1 MAAGG
6 TDGSLKFDTKI
17 NTDGFEEGTG
27 SLLKAAEKL
36 TAAIDNLSTKMD
48 KAFSSSG
55 SAAAATAR
63 QVDEVAESARK
74 AREEMERLQ
83 KEKAATFTGTITNNN
98 APASTIPDDGKR
110 YNIYGQDVDAMIAKN
125 RELEESA
132 RQASATVTAE
142 TQNEENSVVGL
153 KDSLLIAVE
162 SFKHFPDNIV
172 AIFQRAGASMDSA
185 RTKARTLQDEVDR
198 YQDALYY
205 AEQKGLGLG
214 DPEYDK
220 AYKGLTLAKKAAE
233 AYKKS
238 LIGVDNTQKKAS
250 KSANKMGGS
259 MKRVRKEAIPLTKSV
274 LKLSNMF
281 KLMLIRMS
289 LRAAIKSAQ
298 EGFQNLARYSD
309 ETNKSIS
316 LLMSANTRLNNSF
329 STAFAPLL
337 QVAAPALKQMI
348 DLLSTGATYAGQFIA
363 ALTGKSTFVKAVD
376 VEEDYAGSLKETND
390 ELKEKEKA
398 TKKLAFAFDDL
409 IQAQGGKVD
418 TDAYKPPTPDQMFET
433 VEVEADIK
441 DFAETVKGVL
451 SGLFDPMRQSW
462 DENGST
468 VIASAKFALNQL
480 KNLGG
485 DVGKTFITVWDKEG
499 YGKAVTDD
507 LLISVSNLLFTVGNL
522 ADGLDQAWKSGDTG
536 LLIMRHLGDLL
547 LEVTGFFRDATG
559 EIKIWSATLD
569 FSPLLKSFDGI
580 LVSSRPIVSKIGD
593 ILLWLLKDILLP
605 LAKWGLENGL
615 PAAFDLIAAA
625 LDAFDAVLEALKP
638 LAMWLWEEFLQPF
651 GKWTGEVFIKAIEKI
666 VEWLK
671 KFSGWARD
679 NKEILEAIAI
689 VVISFFA
696 AWKFTTF
703 ISGIITMM
711 AKIQVLSQILG
722 ILGIDLMSIVTKLVT
737 TGLKFGALTLAIT
750 GIISVIAILAKNWS
764 NMSPSEKVV
773 SGILAAASAVAV
785 LAVALGAVK
794 GAAGAALVAGALAA
808 GIAAAT
814 IAVNAGK
821 RASSGRSSG
830 AYGAYGAYSAYGTGA
845 VSNYKMPRLATG
857 TVVPPRAGEFAAILG
872 DNNCETEVVSPLSTI
887 EQALDNVMA
896 KYMGGD
902 GGNRQIEVNMYLDR
916 QRLGRAVYKLNNEQK
931 QRVGVRLVTEG

>member
-142 TQNEENSVVGL
+142 TQKEENSVVGL

-205 AEQKGLGLG
+205 AGQKGLGLG

-220 AYKGLTLAKKAAE
+220 AYKGLALAKKAAE

-238 LIGVDNTQKKAS
+238 LMGVDNTQKKAS

-433 VEVEADIK
+433 VEIEADIK

-485 DVGKTFITVWDKEG
+485 DVGKTFIAVWDKEG

-580 LVSSRPIVSKIGD
+580 LVSSRPIVRKIGD
-593 ILLWLLKDILLP
+593 ILLWLLKDVLLP

-671 KFSGWARD
+671 KFSGWISE
-679 NKEILEAIAI
+679 NQELVEIMAT
-689 VVISFFA
+689 VILGFFA
-696 AWKFTTF
+696 AFKFVEFVTGVKNMLTVLPNL
-703 ISGIITMM
+703 IGVLGGLIGNLNPLTLLLGLIIT
-711 AKIQVLSQILG
+711 S
-722 ILGIDLMSIVTKLVT
+722 
-737 TGLKFGALTLAIT
+737 
-750 GIISVIAILAKNWS
+750 
-764 NMSPSEKVV
+764 
-773 SGILAAASAVAV
+773 
-785 LAVALGAVK
+785 
-794 GAAGAALVAGALAA
+794 AALVAQAWDKMIPQEKLATKIIAVAGAIGLLAMALGTIMHNPMMVSMGGIVAAAA
-808 GIAAAT
+808 GITAIGIAISALTRGSNASTYSSRAGNYMGQGYNLAT
-814 IAVNAGK
+814 QAI
-821 RASSGRSSG
+821 
-830 AYGAYGAYSAYGTGA
+830 
-845 VSNYKMPRLATG
+845 PRLATG

-872 DNNCETEVVSPLSTI
+872 DNNRETEVVSPLSTI

-896 KYMGGD
+896 KYMGGN

-916 QRLGRAVYKLNNEQK
+916 QRLGRVVYKLNNEQK

>member
-142 TQNEENSVVGL
+142 TQKEENSVVGL

-172 AIFQRAGASMDSA
+172 EIFQRAGASMDSA

-441 DFAETVKGVL
+441 NFADTVKGIL
-451 SGLFDPMRQSW
+451 SGLFDPMRKSW
-462 DENGST
+462 EENGST
-468 VIASAKFALNQL
+468 VIASAEFALSRL

-485 DVGKTFITVWDKEG
+485 DVGKTFMTVWDKEG

-522 ADGLDQAWKSGDTG
+522 ADGLDQAWTSGDTG

-593 ILLWLLKDILLP
+593 ILLWLLKDVLLP

-666 VEWLK
+666 IEWLK
-671 KFSGWARD
+671 KFSGWISE
-679 NKEILEAIAI
+679 NQELVEIMAT
-689 VVISFFA
+689 VILGFFA
-696 AWKFTTF
+696 AFKFVEFVTGVKNMLTVLPNL
-703 ISGIITMM
+703 IGVLGGLIGNLNPLTLLLGLIIT
-711 AKIQVLSQILG
+711 S
-722 ILGIDLMSIVTKLVT
+722 
-737 TGLKFGALTLAIT
+737 
-750 GIISVIAILAKNWS
+750 
-764 NMSPSEKVV
+764 
-773 SGILAAASAVAV
+773 
-785 LAVALGAVK
+785 
-794 GAAGAALVAGALAA
+794 AALVAQAWDKMTPQEKLATKIIAVAGAIGLLAMALGTIMHNPMMVSMGGIVAAAA
-808 GIAAAT
+808 GITAIGIAISALTRGSNASTYSSRAGNYMGQGYNLAT
-814 IAVNAGK
+814 QAI
-821 RASSGRSSG
+821 
-830 AYGAYGAYSAYGTGA
+830 
-845 VSNYKMPRLATG
+845 PRLATG

-872 DNNCETEVVSPLSTI
+872 DNNRETEVVSPLSTI

-896 KYMGGD
+896 KYMGGN

>member
-17 NTDGFEEGTG
+17 NTDGFEEGAG

-55 SAAAATAR
+55 STAAAMAR

-132 RQASATVTAE
+132 RQASATITAE
-142 TQNEENSVVGL
+142 TQKEENSVVGL

-238 LIGVDNTQKKAS
+238 LIGVDNTQKKAG
-250 KSANKMGGS
+250 KSANKMSGS

-348 DLLSTGATYAGQFIA
+348 DLLSTGTTYAGQFIA

-569 FSPLLKSFDGI
+569 FSPLLKSFDRI

-666 VEWLK
+666 IEWLK
-671 KFSGWARD
+671 KFSGWISE
-679 NKEILEAIAI
+679 NQELVEIMAT
-689 VVISFFA
+689 VILGFFA
-696 AWKFTTF
+696 AFKFVEFVTGVKNMLTVLPNL
-703 ISGIITMM
+703 IGVLGGLIGNLNPLTLLLGLIIT
-711 AKIQVLSQILG
+711 S
-722 ILGIDLMSIVTKLVT
+722 
-737 TGLKFGALTLAIT
+737 
-750 GIISVIAILAKNWS
+750 
-764 NMSPSEKVV
+764 
-773 SGILAAASAVAV
+773 
-785 LAVALGAVK
+785 
-794 GAAGAALVAGALAA
+794 AALVAQAWDKMTPQEKLATKIIAVAGAIGLLAMALGTIMHNPMMVSMGGIVAAAA
-808 GIAAAT
+808 GITAIGIAISALTRGSNASTYSSRAGNYMSQGYNLAT
-814 IAVNAGK
+814 QAI
-821 RASSGRSSG
+821 
-830 AYGAYGAYSAYGTGA
+830 
-845 VSNYKMPRLATG
+845 PRLATG

-872 DNNCETEVVSPLSTI
+872 DNNRETEVVSPLSTI

-916 QRLGRAVYKLNNEQK
+916 QRLGRVVYKLNNEQK

>member
-142 TQNEENSVVGL
+142 TQKEENSVVGL

-238 LIGVDNTQKKAS
+238 LIGVDNTQKKAG
-250 KSANKMGGS
+250 KSANKMSGS

-433 VEVEADIK
+433 VEIEADIK

-485 DVGKTFITVWDKEG
+485 DVGKTFIAVWDKEG

-580 LVSSRPIVSKIGD
+580 LVSSRPIVRKIGD
-593 ILLWLLKDILLP
+593 ILLWLLKDVLLP

-666 VEWLK
+666 IEWLK
-671 KFSGWARD
+671 KFSGWISE
-679 NKEILEAIAI
+679 NQELVEIMAT
-689 VVISFFA
+689 VILGFFA
-696 AWKFTTF
+696 AFKFVEFVTGVKNMLTVLPNL
-703 ISGIITMM
+703 IGVLGGLIGNLNPLTLLLGLIIT
-711 AKIQVLSQILG
+711 S
-722 ILGIDLMSIVTKLVT
+722 
-737 TGLKFGALTLAIT
+737 
-750 GIISVIAILAKNWS
+750 
-764 NMSPSEKVV
+764 
-773 SGILAAASAVAV
+773 
-785 LAVALGAVK
+785 
-794 GAAGAALVAGALAA
+794 AALVAQAWDKMTPQEKLATKIIAVAGAIGLLAMALGTIMHNPMMVSMGGIVAAAA
-808 GIAAAT
+808 GITAIGIAISALTRGSNASTYSSRAGNYMGQGYNLAT
-814 IAVNAGK
+814 QAI
-821 RASSGRSSG
+821 
-830 AYGAYGAYSAYGTGA
+830 
-845 VSNYKMPRLATG
+845 PRLATG

-872 DNNCETEVVSPLSTI
+872 DNNRETEVVSPLSTI

-916 QRLGRAVYKLNNEQK
+916 QRLGRVVYKLNNEQK

>member
-6 TDGSLKFDTKI
+6 TDGSLRFDTKI
-17 NTDGFEEGTG
+17 NTDGFEKGTD

-36 TAAIDNLSTKMD
+36 TTAIDKLSDKMD
-48 KAFSSSG
+48 RAFSSSG
-55 SAAAATAR
+55 TAAAMTAR

-83 KEKAATFTGTITNNN
+83 KEKAATFTGTIENNTG
-98 APASTIPDDGKR
+98 AGWESKLPDDGKR
-110 YNIYGQDVDAMIAKN
+110 YNIYGQDVDEIIAKN

-132 RQASATVTAE
+132 RQASATVMAE
-142 TQNEENSVVGL
+142 TQKEENSVVGL
-153 KDSLLIAVE
+153 KDSLLLAVE
-162 SFKHFPDNIV
+162 SFKHFPENIV
-172 AIFQRAGASMDSA
+172 ALFQRAGVSMDGA
-185 RTKARTLQDEVDR
+185 RAQARTLQDEIDR

-238 LIGVDNTQKKAS
+238 LIGVDNTQKKAG
-250 KSANKMGGS
+250 KSASKMSGS
-259 MKRVRKEAIPLTKSV
+259 MKRMRKEAIPLTKSV

-298 EGFQNLARYSD
+298 EGFQNLARYSN

-329 STAFAPLL
+329 ATAFSPLL
-337 QVAAPALKQMI
+337 QTAAPALKQMI

-376 VEEDYAGSLKETND
+376 VEEDYAASLKETND

-593 ILLWLLKDILLP
+593 ILLWLLKDVFLP

-671 KFSGWARD
+671 KFSGWISENRELV
-679 NKEILEAIAI
+679 EIMAT
-689 VVISFFA
+689 VILGFFA
-696 AWKFTTF
+696 AFKFVEFVTGVKNMLTVLPNL
-703 ISGIITMM
+703 IGVLGGLIGNLNPLTLLLGLIIT
-711 AKIQVLSQILG
+711 S
-722 ILGIDLMSIVTKLVT
+722 
-737 TGLKFGALTLAIT
+737 
-750 GIISVIAILAKNWS
+750 
-764 NMSPSEKVV
+764 
-773 SGILAAASAVAV
+773 
-785 LAVALGAVK
+785 
-794 GAAGAALVAGALAA
+794 AALVAQAWDKMTPQEKLATKIIAVAGAIGLLAIALGSIMMNPIMKAMGFIVAAAA
-808 GIAAAT
+808 GIT
-814 IAVNAGK
+814 LAGISISALTRDSSASTYSS
-821 RASSGRSSG
+821 RASSYAGQG
-830 AYGAYGAYSAYGTGA
+830 YSLATQA
-845 VSNYKMPRLATG
+845 IPRLATG

-872 DNNCETEVVSPLSTI
+872 DNNRETEVVSPLSTI

>member
-142 TQNEENSVVGL
+142 TQKEENSVVGL

-205 AEQKGLGLG
+205 AGQKGLGLG

-220 AYKGLTLAKKAAE
+220 AYKGLALAKKAAE

-238 LIGVDNTQKKAS
+238 LMGVDNTQKKAS

-433 VEVEADIK
+433 VEIEADIK

-485 DVGKTFITVWDKEG
+485 DVGKTFIAVWDKEG

-580 LVSSRPIVSKIGD
+580 LVSSRPIVRKIGD
-593 ILLWLLKDILLP
+593 ILLWLLKDVLLP

-671 KFSGWARD
+671 KFSGWISE
-679 NKEILEAIAI
+679 NQELVEIMAT
-689 VVISFFA
+689 VILGFFA
-696 AWKFTTF
+696 AFKFVEFVTGVKNMLTVLPNL
-703 ISGIITMM
+703 IGVLGGLIGNLNPLTLLLGLIIT
-711 AKIQVLSQILG
+711 S
-722 ILGIDLMSIVTKLVT
+722 
-737 TGLKFGALTLAIT
+737 
-750 GIISVIAILAKNWS
+750 
-764 NMSPSEKVV
+764 
-773 SGILAAASAVAV
+773 
-785 LAVALGAVK
+785 
-794 GAAGAALVAGALAA
+794 AALVAQAWDKMTPQEKLATKIIAVAGAIGLLAMALGTIMHNPMMVSMGGIVAAAA
-808 GIAAAT
+808 GITAIGIAISALTRGSNASTYSSRAGNYMGQGYNLAT
-814 IAVNAGK
+814 QAI
-821 RASSGRSSG
+821 
-830 AYGAYGAYSAYGTGA
+830 
-845 VSNYKMPRLATG
+845 PRLATG

-872 DNNCETEVVSPLSTI
+872 DNNRETEVVSPLSTI

>member
-36 TAAIDNLSTKMD
+36 TTAIENLSAKMD

-55 SAAAATAR
+55 SAAATTAR

-83 KEKAATFTGTITNNN
+83 REKAATFTGTIENNTG
-98 APASTIPDDGKR
+98 AGWESKLPDDGKR
-110 YNIYGQDVDAMIAKN
+110 YNIYGQDVDEIIAKN

-132 RQASATVTAE
+132 RQASATVMAE
-142 TQNEENSVVGL
+142 TQKEENSVVGL
-153 KDSLLIAVE
+153 KDSLLLAVE
-162 SFKHFPDNIV
+162 SFKHFPENIV
-172 AIFQRAGASMDSA
+172 ALFQRAGVSMDGA
-185 RTKARTLQDEVDR
+185 RAQARTLQDEIDR

-238 LIGVDNTQKKAS
+238 LIGVDNTQKKAG
-250 KSANKMGGS
+250 KSASKMSGS
-259 MKRVRKEAIPLTKSV
+259 MKRMRKEAIPLTKSV

-298 EGFQNLARYSD
+298 EGFQNLARYSN

-329 STAFAPLL
+329 ATAFSPLL
-337 QVAAPALKQMI
+337 QTAAPALKQMI

-376 VEEDYAGSLKETND
+376 VEEDYAASLKETND

-441 DFAETVKGVL
+441 NFADTVKGIL
-451 SGLFDPMRQSW
+451 SGLFDPMRKSW
-462 DENGST
+462 EENGST
-468 VIASAKFALNQL
+468 VIASAEFALSRL

-485 DVGKTFITVWDKEG
+485 DVGKTFMTVWDKEG

-522 ADGLDQAWKSGDTG
+522 ADGLDQAWTSGDTG

-580 LVSSRPIVSKIGD
+580 LVSSRPIISKIGD
-593 ILLWLLKDILLP
+593 ILLWLLKDVLLP

-638 LAMWLWEEFLQPF
+638 LAIWLWEEFLQPF

-671 KFSGWARD
+671 KFSGWISE
-679 NKEILEAIAI
+679 NQELVEIMAT
-689 VVISFFA
+689 VILGFFA
-696 AWKFTTF
+696 AFKFVEFVTGVKNMLTVLPNL
-703 ISGIITMM
+703 IGTLGGLIGKLDPLTLLLGLIIT
-711 AKIQVLSQILG
+711 S
-722 ILGIDLMSIVTKLVT
+722 
-737 TGLKFGALTLAIT
+737 
-750 GIISVIAILAKNWS
+750 
-764 NMSPSEKVV
+764 
-773 SGILAAASAVAV
+773 
-785 LAVALGAVK
+785 
-794 GAAGAALVAGALAA
+794 AALVAQAWDKMTPEEKLATKIIAVAGAVGLLAIALGSIMMNPTMKAMGFIVAAAA
-808 GIAAAT
+808 GIT
-814 IAVNAGK
+814 LGGIAISALTRGSSASEYSS
-821 RASSGRSSG
+821 RASSYIGQG
-830 AYGAYGAYSAYGTGA
+830 YNLATQAI
-845 VSNYKMPRLATG
+845 PRLATG

-872 DNNCETEVVSPLSTI
+872 DNNRETEVVSPLSTI

-916 QRLGRAVYKLNNEQK
+916 QRLGRVVYKLNNEQK

>member
-132 RQASATVTAE
+132 MQASSTVTAE
-142 TQNEENSVVGL
+142 TQKEENAVVGL

-162 SFKHFPDNIV
+162 SFRHFPDSIV
-172 AIFQRAGASMDSA
+172 EIFQRAGVSMDSA

-198 YQDALYY
+198 YQDALHY

-593 ILLWLLKDILLP
+593 ILLWLLKDVLLP

-625 LDAFDAVLEALKP
+625 LDVFDAVLEALKP

-666 VEWLK
+666 IEWLK
-671 KFSGWARD
+671 KFSGWISE
-679 NKEILEAIAI
+679 NQELVEIMAT
-689 VVISFFA
+689 VILGFFA
-696 AWKFTTF
+696 AFKFVEFLTGVKNMLTVLPNL
-703 ISGIITMM
+703 IGVLGGLIGNLNPLTLLLGLIIT
-711 AKIQVLSQILG
+711 S
-722 ILGIDLMSIVTKLVT
+722 
-737 TGLKFGALTLAIT
+737 
-750 GIISVIAILAKNWS
+750 
-764 NMSPSEKVV
+764 
-773 SGILAAASAVAV
+773 
-785 LAVALGAVK
+785 
-794 GAAGAALVAGALAA
+794 AALVAQAWDKMTPQEKLATKIIAVAGAIGLLAMALGTIMHNPMMVSMGGIVAAAA
-808 GIAAAT
+808 GITAIGIAISALTRGSNASTYSSRAGNYMGQGYNLAT
-814 IAVNAGK
+814 QAI
-821 RASSGRSSG
+821 
-830 AYGAYGAYSAYGTGA
+830 
-845 VSNYKMPRLATG
+845 PRLATG

-872 DNNCETEVVSPLSTI
+872 DNNRETEVVSPLSTI

-896 KYMGGD
+896 KYMGGN

-916 QRLGRAVYKLNNEQK
+916 QRLGRVVYKLNNEQK

>member
-142 TQNEENSVVGL
+142 TQKEENAVVGL

-162 SFKHFPDNIV
+162 SFKHFPESIV

-238 LIGVDNTQKKAS
+238 LIGVDNTQKKTS
-250 KSANKMGGS
+250 KSANKMSGS

-593 ILLWLLKDILLP
+593 ILLWLLKDVFLP

-671 KFSGWARD
+671 KFSGWISENRELV
-679 NKEILEAIAI
+679 EIMAT
-689 VVISFFA
+689 VILGFFA
-696 AWKFTTF
+696 AFKFVEFVTGVKNMLTVLPNL
-703 ISGIITMM
+703 IGVLGGLIGNLNPLTLLLGLIIT
-711 AKIQVLSQILG
+711 S
-722 ILGIDLMSIVTKLVT
+722 
-737 TGLKFGALTLAIT
+737 
-750 GIISVIAILAKNWS
+750 
-764 NMSPSEKVV
+764 
-773 SGILAAASAVAV
+773 
-785 LAVALGAVK
+785 
-794 GAAGAALVAGALAA
+794 AALVAQAWDEMTPQEKLATKIIAVAGAIGLLAIALGSIMMNPIMKAMGFIVAAAA
-808 GIAAAT
+808 GIT
-814 IAVNAGK
+814 LAGISISALTRDSSASTYSS
-821 RASSGRSSG
+821 RASSYAGQG
-830 AYGAYGAYSAYGTGA
+830 YSLATHA
-845 VSNYKMPRLATG
+845 IPRLATG

-872 DNNCETEVVSPLSTI
+872 DNNRETEVVSPLSTI

>member
-55 SAAAATAR
+55 STAAAMAR

-83 KEKAATFTGTITNNN
+83 KEKAATFTGTITNKN

-142 TQNEENSVVGL
+142 TQKEENSVVGL

-238 LIGVDNTQKKAS
+238 LIGVDNTQKKTS
-250 KSANKMGGS
+250 KSSNKMSGS

-433 VEVEADIK
+433 VEIEADIK

-485 DVGKTFITVWDKEG
+485 DVGKTFIAVWDKEG

-580 LVSSRPIVSKIGD
+580 LVSSRPIVRKIGD
-593 ILLWLLKDILLP
+593 ILLWLLKDVLLP

-666 VEWLK
+666 IEWLK
-671 KFSGWARD
+671 KFSGWISE
-679 NKEILEAIAI
+679 NQELVEIMAT
-689 VVISFFA
+689 VILGFFA
-696 AWKFTTF
+696 AFKFVEFVTGVKNMLTVLPNL
-703 ISGIITMM
+703 IGVLGGLIGNLNPLTLLLGLIIT
-711 AKIQVLSQILG
+711 S
-722 ILGIDLMSIVTKLVT
+722 
-737 TGLKFGALTLAIT
+737 
-750 GIISVIAILAKNWS
+750 
-764 NMSPSEKVV
+764 
-773 SGILAAASAVAV
+773 
-785 LAVALGAVK
+785 
-794 GAAGAALVAGALAA
+794 AALVAQAWDKMTPQEKLATKIIAVAGAIGLLAMALGTIMHNPMMVSMGGIVAAAA
-808 GIAAAT
+808 GITAIGIAISALTRGSNASTYSSRAGNYMGQGYNLAT
-814 IAVNAGK
+814 QAI
-821 RASSGRSSG
+821 
-830 AYGAYGAYSAYGTGA
+830 
-845 VSNYKMPRLATG
+845 PRLATG

-872 DNNCETEVVSPLSTI
+872 DNNRETEVVSPLSTI

-916 QRLGRAVYKLNNEQK
+916 QRLGRVVYKLNNEQK

>member
-55 SAAAATAR
+55 SAAAETAR

-142 TQNEENSVVGL
+142 TQKEENSVVGL

-162 SFKHFPDNIV
+162 SFKHFPESIV
-172 AIFQRAGASMDSA
+172 EIFQRVGVSMDSA

-198 YQDALYY
+198 YQDALHY

-522 ADGLDQAWKSGDTG
+522 ADRLDQAWKSGDTG

-625 LDAFDAVLEALKP
+625 LDVFDAVLEALKP

-666 VEWLK
+666 IEWLK
-671 KFSGWARD
+671 KFSGWISE
-679 NKEILEAIAI
+679 NQELVEIMAT
-689 VVISFFA
+689 VILGFFA
-696 AWKFTTF
+696 AFKFVEFVTGVKNMLTVLPNL
-703 ISGIITMM
+703 IGVLGGLIGNLNPLTLLLGLIIT
-711 AKIQVLSQILG
+711 S
-722 ILGIDLMSIVTKLVT
+722 
-737 TGLKFGALTLAIT
+737 
-750 GIISVIAILAKNWS
+750 
-764 NMSPSEKVV
+764 
-773 SGILAAASAVAV
+773 
-785 LAVALGAVK
+785 
-794 GAAGAALVAGALAA
+794 AALVAQAWDKMTPQEKLATKIIAVAGAIGLLAMALGTIMHNPMMVSMGGIVAAAA
-808 GIAAAT
+808 GITAIGIAISALTRGSNASTYSSRAGNYMGQGYNLAT
-814 IAVNAGK
+814 QAI
-821 RASSGRSSG
+821 
-830 AYGAYGAYSAYGTGA
+830 
-845 VSNYKMPRLATG
+845 PRLATG

-872 DNNCETEVVSPLSTI
+872 DNNRETEVVSPLSTI

-896 KYMGGD
+896 KYMGGN

-916 QRLGRAVYKLNNEQK
+916 QRLGRVVYKLNNEQK

>member
-142 TQNEENSVVGL
+142 TQKEENSVVGL

-205 AEQKGLGLG
+205 AGQKGLGLG

-220 AYKGLTLAKKAAE
+220 AYKGLALAKKAAE

-238 LIGVDNTQKKAS
+238 LMGVDNTQKKAS

-433 VEVEADIK
+433 VEIEADIK

-485 DVGKTFITVWDKEG
+485 DVGKTFIAVWDKEG

-580 LVSSRPIVSKIGD
+580 LVSSRPIVRKIGD
-593 ILLWLLKDILLP
+593 ILLWLLKDVLLP

-671 KFSGWARD
+671 KFSGWISE
-679 NKEILEAIAI
+679 NQELVEIMAT
-689 VVISFFA
+689 VILGFFA
-696 AWKFTTF
+696 AFKFVEFVTGVKNMLTVLPNL
-703 ISGIITMM
+703 IGVLGGLIGNLNPLTLLLGLIIT
-711 AKIQVLSQILG
+711 S
-722 ILGIDLMSIVTKLVT
+722 
-737 TGLKFGALTLAIT
+737 
-750 GIISVIAILAKNWS
+750 
-764 NMSPSEKVV
+764 
-773 SGILAAASAVAV
+773 
-785 LAVALGAVK
+785 
-794 GAAGAALVAGALAA
+794 AALVAQAWGKMTPQEKLATKIIAVAGAIGLLAMALGTIMHNPMMVSMGGIVAAAA
-808 GIAAAT
+808 GITAIGIAISALTRGSNASTYSSRAGNYMGQGYNLAT
-814 IAVNAGK
+814 QAI
-821 RASSGRSSG
+821 
-830 AYGAYGAYSAYGTGA
+830 
-845 VSNYKMPRLATG
+845 PRLATG

-872 DNNCETEVVSPLSTI
+872 DNNRETEVVSPLSTI

-896 KYMGGD
+896 KYMGGN

-916 QRLGRAVYKLNNEQK
+916 QRLGRVVYKLNNEQK

>member
-142 TQNEENSVVGL
+142 TQKEENSVVGL

-205 AEQKGLGLG
+205 AGQKGLGLG

-220 AYKGLTLAKKAAE
+220 AYKGLALAKKAAE

-238 LIGVDNTQKKAS
+238 LMGVDNTQKKAS

-433 VEVEADIK
+433 VEIEADIK

-485 DVGKTFITVWDKEG
+485 DVGKTFIAVWDKEG

-580 LVSSRPIVSKIGD
+580 LVSSRPIVRKIGD
-593 ILLWLLKDILLP
+593 ILLWLLKDVLLP

-671 KFSGWARD
+671 KFSGWISE
-679 NKEILEAIAI
+679 NQELVEIMAT
-689 VVISFFA
+689 VILGFFA
-696 AWKFTTF
+696 AFKFVEFVTGVKNMLTVLPNL
-703 ISGIITMM
+703 IGVLGGLIGNLNPLTLLLGLIIT
-711 AKIQVLSQILG
+711 S
-722 ILGIDLMSIVTKLVT
+722 
-737 TGLKFGALTLAIT
+737 
-750 GIISVIAILAKNWS
+750 
-764 NMSPSEKVV
+764 
-773 SGILAAASAVAV
+773 
-785 LAVALGAVK
+785 
-794 GAAGAALVAGALAA
+794 AALVAQAWDKMTPQEKLATKIIAVAGAIGLLAMALGTIMHNPMMVSMGGIVAAAA
-808 GIAAAT
+808 GITAIGIAISALTRGSNASTYSSRAGNYMGQGYNLAT
-814 IAVNAGK
+814 QAI
-821 RASSGRSSG
+821 
-830 AYGAYGAYSAYGTGA
+830 
-845 VSNYKMPRLATG
+845 PRLATG

-872 DNNCETEVVSPLSTI
+872 DNNRETEVVSPLSTI

-896 KYMGGD
+896 KYMGGN

-916 QRLGRAVYKLNNEQK
+916 QRLGRVVYKLNNEQK

>member
-83 KEKAATFTGTITNNN
+83 KEKAATFTGTIENNTG
-98 APASTIPDDGKR
+98 AGWESKLPDDGKR
-110 YNIYGQDVDAMIAKN
+110 YNIYGQDVDEIIAKN

-132 RQASATVTAE
+132 RQASAPVTAE
-142 TQNEENSVVGL
+142 TQKEENSVVGL

-220 AYKGLTLAKKAAE
+220 AYKGLALAKKAAE

-238 LIGVDNTQKKAS
+238 LMGVDNTQKKAS

-418 TDAYKPPTPDQMFET
+418 TDAYKPPTPDQMFQT
-433 VEVEADIK
+433 VEIEADIK

-485 DVGKTFITVWDKEG
+485 DVGKTFIAVWDKEG

-522 ADGLDQAWKSGDTG
+522 ADRLDQAWKSGDTG

-559 EIKIWSATLD
+559 EIKIWSATLE

-666 VEWLK
+666 IEWLK
-671 KFSGWARD
+671 KFSGWISE
-679 NKEILEAIAI
+679 NQELVEIMAT
-689 VVISFFA
+689 VILGFFA
-696 AWKFTTF
+696 AFKFVEFVTGVKNMLTVLPNL
-703 ISGIITMM
+703 IGVLGGLIGNLNPLTLLLGLIIT
-711 AKIQVLSQILG
+711 S
-722 ILGIDLMSIVTKLVT
+722 
-737 TGLKFGALTLAIT
+737 
-750 GIISVIAILAKNWS
+750 
-764 NMSPSEKVV
+764 
-773 SGILAAASAVAV
+773 
-785 LAVALGAVK
+785 
-794 GAAGAALVAGALAA
+794 AALVAQAWDKMTPQEKLATKIIAVAGAIGLLAMALGTIMHNPMMVSMGGIVAAAA
-808 GIAAAT
+808 GITAIGIAISALTRGSNASTYSSRAGNYMGQGYNLAT
-814 IAVNAGK
+814 QAI
-821 RASSGRSSG
+821 
-830 AYGAYGAYSAYGTGA
+830 
-845 VSNYKMPRLATG
+845 PRLATG

-872 DNNCETEVVSPLSTI
+872 DNNRETEVVSPLSTI

-896 KYMGGD
+896 KYMGGN

>member
-17 NTDGFEEGTG
+17 NTDGFEEGAG

-55 SAAAATAR
+55 STAAAMAR

-142 TQNEENSVVGL
+142 TQKEENSVVGL

-238 LIGVDNTQKKAS
+238 LIGVDNTQKKAG
-250 KSANKMGGS
+250 KSANKMSGS

-348 DLLSTGATYAGQFIA
+348 DLLSTGTTYAGQFIA

-569 FSPLLKSFDGI
+569 FSPLLKSFDRI

-666 VEWLK
+666 IEWLK
-671 KFSGWARD
+671 KFSGWISE
-679 NKEILEAIAI
+679 NQELVEIMAT
-689 VVISFFA
+689 VILGFFA
-696 AWKFTTF
+696 AFKFVEFVTGVKNMLTVLPNL
-703 ISGIITMM
+703 IGVLGGLIGNLNPLTLLLGLIIT
-711 AKIQVLSQILG
+711 S
-722 ILGIDLMSIVTKLVT
+722 
-737 TGLKFGALTLAIT
+737 
-750 GIISVIAILAKNWS
+750 
-764 NMSPSEKVV
+764 
-773 SGILAAASAVAV
+773 
-785 LAVALGAVK
+785 
-794 GAAGAALVAGALAA
+794 AALVAQAWDKMTPQEKLATKIIAVAGAIGLLAMALGTIMHNPMMVSMGGIVAAAA
-808 GIAAAT
+808 GITAIGIAISALTRGSNASTYSSRAGNYMSQGYNLAT
-814 IAVNAGK
+814 QAI
-821 RASSGRSSG
+821 
-830 AYGAYGAYSAYGTGA
+830 
-845 VSNYKMPRLATG
+845 PRLATG

-872 DNNCETEVVSPLSTI
+872 DNNRETEVVSPLSTI

-916 QRLGRAVYKLNNEQK
+916 QRLGRVVYKLNNEQK

>member
-132 RQASATVTAE
+132 MQASSTVTAE
-142 TQNEENSVVGL
+142 TQKEENAVVGL

-162 SFKHFPDNIV
+162 SFRHFPDSIV
-172 AIFQRAGASMDSA
+172 EIFQRAGVSMDSA

-198 YQDALYY
+198 YQDALHY

-220 AYKGLTLAKKAAE
+220 AYKGLTLAKKVAE

-593 ILLWLLKDILLP
+593 ILLWLLKDVLLP

-625 LDAFDAVLEALKP
+625 LDVFDAVLEALKP

-666 VEWLK
+666 IEWLK
-671 KFSGWARD
+671 KFSGWISE
-679 NKEILEAIAI
+679 NQELVEIMAT
-689 VVISFFA
+689 VILGFFA
-696 AWKFTTF
+696 AFKFVEFVTGVKNMLTVLPNL
-703 ISGIITMM
+703 IGVLGGLIGNLNPLTLLLGLIIT
-711 AKIQVLSQILG
+711 S
-722 ILGIDLMSIVTKLVT
+722 
-737 TGLKFGALTLAIT
+737 
-750 GIISVIAILAKNWS
+750 
-764 NMSPSEKVV
+764 
-773 SGILAAASAVAV
+773 
-785 LAVALGAVK
+785 
-794 GAAGAALVAGALAA
+794 AALVAQAWDKMTPQEKLATKIIAVAGAIGLLAMALGTIMHNPMMVSMGGIVAAAA
-808 GIAAAT
+808 GITAIGIAISALTRGSNASTYSSRAGNYMGQGYNLAT
-814 IAVNAGK
+814 QAI
-821 RASSGRSSG
+821 
-830 AYGAYGAYSAYGTGA
+830 
-845 VSNYKMPRLATG
+845 PRLATG

-872 DNNCETEVVSPLSTI
+872 DNNRETEVVSPLSTI

-896 KYMGGD
+896 KYMGGN

-916 QRLGRAVYKLNNEQK
+916 QRLGRVVYKLNNEQK

>member
-142 TQNEENSVVGL
+142 TQKEENSVVGL

-220 AYKGLTLAKKAAE
+220 AYKGLALAKKAAE

-238 LIGVDNTQKKAS
+238 LMGVDNTQKKAS

-485 DVGKTFITVWDKEG
+485 DVGKTFIAVWDKEG

-522 ADGLDQAWKSGDTG
+522 ADRLDQAWKSGDTG

-666 VEWLK
+666 IEWLK
-671 KFSGWARD
+671 KFSGWISE
-679 NKEILEAIAI
+679 NQELVEIMAT
-689 VVISFFA
+689 VILGFFA
-696 AWKFTTF
+696 AFKFVEFVTGVKNMLTVLPNL
-703 ISGIITMM
+703 IGVLGGLIGNLNPLTLLLGLIIT
-711 AKIQVLSQILG
+711 S
-722 ILGIDLMSIVTKLVT
+722 
-737 TGLKFGALTLAIT
+737 
-750 GIISVIAILAKNWS
+750 
-764 NMSPSEKVV
+764 
-773 SGILAAASAVAV
+773 
-785 LAVALGAVK
+785 
-794 GAAGAALVAGALAA
+794 AALVAQAWDKMTPQEKLATKIIAVAGAIGLLAMALGTIMHNPMMVSMGGIVAAAA
-808 GIAAAT
+808 GITAIGIAISALTRGSNASTYSSRAGNYMGQGYNLAT
-814 IAVNAGK
+814 QAI
-821 RASSGRSSG
+821 
-830 AYGAYGAYSAYGTGA
+830 
-845 VSNYKMPRLATG
+845 PRLATG

-872 DNNCETEVVSPLSTI
+872 DNNRETEVVSPLSTI

>member
-125 RELEESA
+125 REMEESA

-142 TQNEENSVVGL
+142 TQKEENAVVGL

-162 SFKHFPDNIV
+162 SFKHFPENIV
-172 AIFQRAGASMDSA
+172 EIFQRAGVSMDSA
-185 RTKARTLQDEVDR
+185 RAKARTLQDEVDR

-250 KSANKMGGS
+250 KSANKMSGS

-398 TKKLAFAFDDL
+398 TKTLAFAFDDL

-593 ILLWLLKDILLP
+593 ILLWLLKDVLLP

-615 PAAFDLIAAA
+615 PAAFDLISAA
-625 LDAFDAVLEALKP
+625 LDALDSILEALKP
-638 LAMWLWEEFLQPF
+638 LAIWLWEEFLQPF

-671 KFSGWARD
+671 KFSGWISENRELV
-679 NKEILEAIAI
+679 EIMAT
-689 VVISFFA
+689 VILGFFA
-696 AWKFTTF
+696 AFKFVEFVTGVKNMLTVLPNL
-703 ISGIITMM
+703 IGVLGGLIGNLNPLTLLLGLIIT
-711 AKIQVLSQILG
+711 S
-722 ILGIDLMSIVTKLVT
+722 
-737 TGLKFGALTLAIT
+737 
-750 GIISVIAILAKNWS
+750 
-764 NMSPSEKVV
+764 
-773 SGILAAASAVAV
+773 
-785 LAVALGAVK
+785 
-794 GAAGAALVAGALAA
+794 AALVAQAWDKMTPQEKLATKIIAVAGAIGLLAIALGSIMMNPIMKAMGFIVAAAA
-808 GIAAAT
+808 GIT
-814 IAVNAGK
+814 LAGISISALTRDSSASTYSS
-821 RASSGRSSG
+821 RASSYAGQG
-830 AYGAYGAYSAYGTGA
+830 YSLATQA
-845 VSNYKMPRLATG
+845 IPRLATG

-872 DNNCETEVVSPLSTI
+872 DNNRETEVVSPLSTI

-896 KYMGGD
+896 KYMGGN

>member
-110 YNIYGQDVDAMIAKN
+110 YNIYGQDIDAMIAKN

-132 RQASATVTAE
+132 MQASSTVTAE
-142 TQNEENSVVGL
+142 TQKEENAVVGL

-162 SFKHFPDNIV
+162 SFRHFPDSIV
-172 AIFQRAGASMDSA
+172 EIFQRAGVSMDSA

-198 YQDALYY
+198 YQDALHY

-593 ILLWLLKDILLP
+593 ILLWLLKDVLLP

-625 LDAFDAVLEALKP
+625 LDVFDAVLEALKP

-666 VEWLK
+666 IEWLK
-671 KFSGWARD
+671 KFSGWISE
-679 NKEILEAIAI
+679 NQELVEIMAT
-689 VVISFFA
+689 VILGFFA
-696 AWKFTTF
+696 AFKFVEFVTGVKNMLTVLPNL
-703 ISGIITMM
+703 IGVLGGLIGNLNPLTLLLGLIIT
-711 AKIQVLSQILG
+711 S
-722 ILGIDLMSIVTKLVT
+722 
-737 TGLKFGALTLAIT
+737 
-750 GIISVIAILAKNWS
+750 
-764 NMSPSEKVV
+764 
-773 SGILAAASAVAV
+773 
-785 LAVALGAVK
+785 
-794 GAAGAALVAGALAA
+794 AALVAQAWDKMTPQEKLATKIIAVAGAIGLLAMALGTIMHNPMMVSMGGIVAAAA
-808 GIAAAT
+808 GITAIGIAISALTRGSNASTYSSRAGNYMGQGYNLAT
-814 IAVNAGK
+814 QAI
-821 RASSGRSSG
+821 
-830 AYGAYGAYSAYGTGA
+830 
-845 VSNYKMPRLATG
+845 PRLATG

-872 DNNCETEVVSPLSTI
+872 DNNRETEVVSPLSTI

-896 KYMGGD
+896 KYMGGN

-916 QRLGRAVYKLNNEQK
+916 QRLGRVVYKLNNEQK

>member
-132 RQASATVTAE
+132 MQASSTVTAE
-142 TQNEENSVVGL
+142 TQKEENAVVGL

-162 SFKHFPDNIV
+162 SFRHFPDSIV
-172 AIFQRAGASMDSA
+172 EIFQRAGVSMDSA

-198 YQDALYY
+198 YQDALHY

-593 ILLWLLKDILLP
+593 ILLWLLKDVLLP

-625 LDAFDAVLEALKP
+625 LDVFDAVLEALKP

-666 VEWLK
+666 IEWLK
-671 KFSGWARD
+671 KFSGWISE
-679 NKEILEAIAI
+679 NQELVEIMAT
-689 VVISFFA
+689 VILGFFA
-696 AWKFTTF
+696 AFKFVEFVTGVKNMLTVLPNL
-703 ISGIITMM
+703 IGVLGGLIGNLNPLTLLLGLIIT
-711 AKIQVLSQILG
+711 S
-722 ILGIDLMSIVTKLVT
+722 
-737 TGLKFGALTLAIT
+737 
-750 GIISVIAILAKNWS
+750 
-764 NMSPSEKVV
+764 
-773 SGILAAASAVAV
+773 
-785 LAVALGAVK
+785 
-794 GAAGAALVAGALAA
+794 AALVAQAWDKMTPQEKLATKIIAVAGAIGLLAMALGTIMHNPMMVSMGGIVAAAA
-808 GIAAAT
+808 GITAIGIAISALTRGSNASTYSSRAGNYMGQGYNLAT
-814 IAVNAGK
+814 QAI
-821 RASSGRSSG
+821 
-830 AYGAYGAYSAYGTGA
+830 
-845 VSNYKMPRLATG
+845 PRLATG

-872 DNNCETEVVSPLSTI
+872 DNNRETEVVSPLSTI

-896 KYMGGD
+896 KYMGGN

-916 QRLGRAVYKLNNEQK
+916 QRLGRVVYKLNNEQK

>member
-142 TQNEENSVVGL
+142 TQKEENAVVGL

-162 SFKHFPDNIV
+162 SFKHFPESIV

-238 LIGVDNTQKKAS
+238 LIGVDNTQKKTS
-250 KSANKMGGS
+250 KSANKMSGS

-593 ILLWLLKDILLP
+593 ILLWLLKDVLLP

-625 LDAFDAVLEALKP
+625 LDVFDAVLEALKP

-666 VEWLK
+666 IEWLK
-671 KFSGWARD
+671 KFSGWISE
-679 NKEILEAIAI
+679 NQELVEIMAT
-689 VVISFFA
+689 VILGFFA
-696 AWKFTTF
+696 AFKFVEFVTGVKNMLTVLPNL
-703 ISGIITMM
+703 IGVLGGLIGNLNPLTLLLGLIIT
-711 AKIQVLSQILG
+711 S
-722 ILGIDLMSIVTKLVT
+722 
-737 TGLKFGALTLAIT
+737 
-750 GIISVIAILAKNWS
+750 
-764 NMSPSEKVV
+764 
-773 SGILAAASAVAV
+773 
-785 LAVALGAVK
+785 
-794 GAAGAALVAGALAA
+794 AALVAQAWDKMTPQEKLATKIIAVAGAIGLLAMALGTIMHNPMMVSMGGIVAAAA
-808 GIAAAT
+808 GITAIGIAISALTRGSNASTYSSRAGNYMGQGYNLAT
-814 IAVNAGK
+814 QAI
-821 RASSGRSSG
+821 
-830 AYGAYGAYSAYGTGA
+830 
-845 VSNYKMPRLATG
+845 PRLATG

-872 DNNCETEVVSPLSTI
+872 DNNRETEVVSPLSTI

-896 KYMGGD
+896 KYMGGN

-916 QRLGRAVYKLNNEQK
+916 QRLGRVVYKLNNEQK

>member
-1 MAAGG
+1 MAAGR

-36 TAAIDNLSTKMD
+36 TTAIENLSAKMD

-55 SAAAATAR
+55 SAAATTAR

-83 KEKAATFTGTITNNN
+83 KEKAATFTGTIENNTG
-98 APASTIPDDGKR
+98 AGWESKLPDDGKR
-110 YNIYGQDVDAMIAKN
+110 YNIYGQDVDEIIAKN

-132 RQASATVTAE
+132 RQASATVMAE
-142 TQNEENSVVGL
+142 TQKEENSVVGL
-153 KDSLLIAVE
+153 KDSLLLAVE
-162 SFKHFPDNIV
+162 SFKHFPENIV
-172 AIFQRAGASMDSA
+172 ALFQRAGVSMDGA
-185 RTKARTLQDEVDR
+185 RAQARTLQDEIDR

-238 LIGVDNTQKKAS
+238 LIGVDNTQKKAG
-250 KSANKMGGS
+250 KSASKMSGS
-259 MKRVRKEAIPLTKSV
+259 MKRMRKEAIPLTKSV

-298 EGFQNLARYSD
+298 EGFQNLARYSN

-329 STAFAPLL
+329 ATAFSPLL
-337 QVAAPALKQMI
+337 QTAAPALKQMI

-376 VEEDYAGSLKETND
+376 VEEDYAASLKETND

-433 VEVEADIK
+433 VEIEADIK

-485 DVGKTFITVWDKEG
+485 DVGKTFIAVWDKEG

-522 ADGLDQAWKSGDTG
+522 ADGLDRAWTSGDTG

-593 ILLWLLKDILLP
+593 ILLWLLKDVFLP

-666 VEWLK
+666 IEWLK
-671 KFSGWARD
+671 KFSGWISE
-679 NKEILEAIAI
+679 NQELVEIMAT
-689 VVISFFA
+689 VILGFFA
-696 AWKFTTF
+696 AFKFVEFVTGVKNMLTVLPNL
-703 ISGIITMM
+703 IGVLGGLIGNLNPLTLLLGLIIT
-711 AKIQVLSQILG
+711 S
-722 ILGIDLMSIVTKLVT
+722 
-737 TGLKFGALTLAIT
+737 
-750 GIISVIAILAKNWS
+750 
-764 NMSPSEKVV
+764 
-773 SGILAAASAVAV
+773 
-785 LAVALGAVK
+785 
-794 GAAGAALVAGALAA
+794 AALVAQAWDKMTPQEKLATKIIAVAGAIGLLAIALGSIMMNPIMKAMGFIVAAAA
-808 GIAAAT
+808 GIT
-814 IAVNAGK
+814 LAGISISALTRDSSASTYSS
-821 RASSGRSSG
+821 RASSYAGQG
-830 AYGAYGAYSAYGTGA
+830 YSLATQA
-845 VSNYKMPRLATG
+845 IPRLATG

-872 DNNCETEVVSPLSTI
+872 DNNRETEVVSPLSTI

>member
-132 RQASATVTAE
+132 MQASSTVTAE
-142 TQNEENSVVGL
+142 TQKEENAVVGL

-162 SFKHFPDNIV
+162 SFRHFPDSIV
-172 AIFQRAGASMDSA
+172 EIFQRAGVSMDSA

-198 YQDALYY
+198 YQDALHY

-593 ILLWLLKDILLP
+593 ILLWLLKDVLLP

-625 LDAFDAVLEALKP
+625 LDVFEAVLEALKP
-638 LAMWLWEEFLQPF
+638 LAMWLLEEFLQPF

-666 VEWLK
+666 IEWLK
-671 KFSGWARD
+671 KFSGWISE
-679 NKEILEAIAI
+679 NQELVEIMAT
-689 VVISFFA
+689 VILGFFA
-696 AWKFTTF
+696 AFKFVEFVTGVKNMLTVLPNL
-703 ISGIITMM
+703 IGVLGGLIGNLNPLTLLLGLIIT
-711 AKIQVLSQILG
+711 S
-722 ILGIDLMSIVTKLVT
+722 
-737 TGLKFGALTLAIT
+737 
-750 GIISVIAILAKNWS
+750 
-764 NMSPSEKVV
+764 
-773 SGILAAASAVAV
+773 
-785 LAVALGAVK
+785 
-794 GAAGAALVAGALAA
+794 AALVAQAWDKMTPQEKLATKIIAVAGAIGLLAMALGTIMHNPMMVSMGGIVAAAA
-808 GIAAAT
+808 GITAIGIAISALTRGSNASTYSSRAGNYMGQGYNLAT
-814 IAVNAGK
+814 QAI
-821 RASSGRSSG
+821 
-830 AYGAYGAYSAYGTGA
+830 
-845 VSNYKMPRLATG
+845 PRLATG

-872 DNNCETEVVSPLSTI
+872 DNNRETEVVSPLSTI

-896 KYMGGD
+896 KYMGGN

-916 QRLGRAVYKLNNEQK
+916 QRLGRVVYKLNNEQK

>member
-142 TQNEENSVVGL
+142 TQKEENSVVGL

-250 KSANKMGGS
+250 KSANKMSGS

-615 PAAFDLIAAA
+615 PAAFDLISAA
-625 LDAFDAVLEALKP
+625 LDALDSILEALKP
-638 LAMWLWEEFLQPF
+638 LAIWLWEEFLQPF

-666 VEWLK
+666 IEWLK
-671 KFSGWARD
+671 KFSGWISE
-679 NKEILEAIAI
+679 NQELVEIMAT
-689 VVISFFA
+689 VILGFFA
-696 AWKFTTF
+696 AFKFVEFVTGVKNMLTVLPNL
-703 ISGIITMM
+703 IGVLGGLIGNLNPLTLLLWLIIT
-711 AKIQVLSQILG
+711 S
-722 ILGIDLMSIVTKLVT
+722 
-737 TGLKFGALTLAIT
+737 
-750 GIISVIAILAKNWS
+750 
-764 NMSPSEKVV
+764 
-773 SGILAAASAVAV
+773 
-785 LAVALGAVK
+785 
-794 GAAGAALVAGALAA
+794 AALVAQAWDKMTPQEKLATKIIAVAGAIGLLAMALGTIMHNPMMVSMGGIVAAAA
-808 GIAAAT
+808 GITAIGIAISALTRGSNASTYSSRAGNYVGQGYNLAT
-814 IAVNAGK
+814 QAI
-821 RASSGRSSG
+821 
-830 AYGAYGAYSAYGTGA
+830 
-845 VSNYKMPRLATG
+845 PRLATG

-872 DNNCETEVVSPLSTI
+872 DNNRETEVVSPLSTI

-916 QRLGRAVYKLNNEQK
+916 QRLGRVVYKLNNEQK

>member
-142 TQNEENSVVGL
+142 TQKEENSVVGL
-153 KDSLLIAVE
+153 KDSLIIAVE

-172 AIFQRAGASMDSA
+172 EIFQRAGASMDSA

-250 KSANKMGGS
+250 KSANKMSGS

-433 VEVEADIK
+433 VEIEADIK
-441 DFAETVKGVL
+441 DFAETVKRVL

-485 DVGKTFITVWDKEG
+485 DVGKTFIAVWDKEG

-569 FSPLLKSFDGI
+569 FSPLLKSFDRI

-666 VEWLK
+666 IEWLK
-671 KFSGWARD
+671 KFSGWISE
-679 NKEILEAIAI
+679 NQELVEIMAT
-689 VVISFFA
+689 VILGFFA
-696 AWKFTTF
+696 AFKFVEFVTGVKNMLTVLPNL
-703 ISGIITMM
+703 IGVLGGLIGNLNPLTLLLGLIIT
-711 AKIQVLSQILG
+711 S
-722 ILGIDLMSIVTKLVT
+722 
-737 TGLKFGALTLAIT
+737 
-750 GIISVIAILAKNWS
+750 
-764 NMSPSEKVV
+764 
-773 SGILAAASAVAV
+773 
-785 LAVALGAVK
+785 
-794 GAAGAALVAGALAA
+794 AALVAQAWDKMTPQEKLATKIIAVAGAIGLLAMALGTIMHNPMMVSMGGIVAAAA
-808 GIAAAT
+808 GITAIGIAISALTRGSNASTYSSRAGNYMGQGYNLAT
-814 IAVNAGK
+814 QAI
-821 RASSGRSSG
+821 
-830 AYGAYGAYSAYGTGA
+830 
-845 VSNYKMPRLATG
+845 PRLATG

-872 DNNCETEVVSPLSTI
+872 DNNRETEVVSPLSTI

>member
-142 TQNEENSVVGL
+142 TQKEENSVVGL

-172 AIFQRAGASMDSA
+172 EIFQRAGASMDSA

-250 KSANKMGGS
+250 KSANKMSGS

-281 KLMLIRMS
+281 KLMLIRMT

-433 VEVEADIK
+433 VEIEADIK

-485 DVGKTFITVWDKEG
+485 DVGKTFIAVWDKEG

-522 ADGLDQAWKSGDTG
+522 ADRLDQAWKSGDIG

-666 VEWLK
+666 IEWLK
-671 KFSGWARD
+671 KFSGWISE
-679 NKEILEAIAI
+679 NQELVEIMAT
-689 VVISFFA
+689 VILGFFA
-696 AWKFTTF
+696 AFKFVEFVTGVKNMLTVLPNL
-703 ISGIITMM
+703 IGVLGGLIGNLNPLTLLLGLIIT
-711 AKIQVLSQILG
+711 S
-722 ILGIDLMSIVTKLVT
+722 
-737 TGLKFGALTLAIT
+737 
-750 GIISVIAILAKNWS
+750 
-764 NMSPSEKVV
+764 
-773 SGILAAASAVAV
+773 
-785 LAVALGAVK
+785 
-794 GAAGAALVAGALAA
+794 AALVAQAWDKMTPQEKLATKIIAVAGAIGLLAMALGTIMHNPMMVSMGGIVAAAA
-808 GIAAAT
+808 GITAIGIAISALTRGSNASTYSSRAGNYMGQGYNLAT
-814 IAVNAGK
+814 QAI
-821 RASSGRSSG
+821 
-830 AYGAYGAYSAYGTGA
+830 
-845 VSNYKMPRLATG
+845 PRLATG

-872 DNNCETEVVSPLSTI
+872 DNNRETEVVSPLSTI

-896 KYMGGD
+896 KYMGGN

>member
-142 TQNEENSVVGL
+142 TQKEENSVVGL

-185 RTKARTLQDEVDR
+185 RTKARTLQDE
-198 YQDALYY
+198 
-205 AEQKGLGLG
+205 
-214 DPEYDK
+214 
-220 AYKGLTLAKKAAE
+220 AAE

-238 LIGVDNTQKKAS
+238 LMGVDNTQKKAS

-433 VEVEADIK
+433 VEIEADIK

-485 DVGKTFITVWDKEG
+485 DVGKTFIAVWDKEG

-580 LVSSRPIVSKIGD
+580 LVSSRPIVRKIGD
-593 ILLWLLKDILLP
+593 ILLWLLKDVLLP

-671 KFSGWARD
+671 KFSGWISE
-679 NKEILEAIAI
+679 NQELVEIMAT
-689 VVISFFA
+689 VILGFFA
-696 AWKFTTF
+696 AFKFVEFVTGVKNMLTVLPNL
-703 ISGIITMM
+703 IGVLGGLIGNLNPLTLLLGLIIT
-711 AKIQVLSQILG
+711 S
-722 ILGIDLMSIVTKLVT
+722 
-737 TGLKFGALTLAIT
+737 
-750 GIISVIAILAKNWS
+750 
-764 NMSPSEKVV
+764 
-773 SGILAAASAVAV
+773 
-785 LAVALGAVK
+785 
-794 GAAGAALVAGALAA
+794 AALVAQAWDKMTPQEKLATKIIAVAGAIGLLAMALGTIMHNPMMVSMGGIVAAAA
-808 GIAAAT
+808 GITAIGIAISALTRGSNASTYSSRAGNYMGQGYNLAT
-814 IAVNAGK
+814 QAI
-821 RASSGRSSG
+821 
-830 AYGAYGAYSAYGTGA
+830 
-845 VSNYKMPRLATG
+845 PRLATG

-872 DNNCETEVVSPLSTI
+872 DNNRETEVVSPLSTI

-896 KYMGGD
+896 KYMGGN

-916 QRLGRAVYKLNNEQK
+916 QRLGRVVYKLNNEQK

>member
-55 SAAAATAR
+55 STAAAMAR

-142 TQNEENSVVGL
+142 TQKEENSVVGL

-238 LIGVDNTQKKAS
+238 LIGVDNTQKKTS
-250 KSANKMGGS
+250 KSSNKMSGS

-433 VEVEADIK
+433 VEIEADIK

-485 DVGKTFITVWDKEG
+485 DVGKTFIAVWDKEG

-580 LVSSRPIVSKIGD
+580 LVSSRPIVRKIGD
-593 ILLWLLKDILLP
+593 ILLWLLKDVLLP

-666 VEWLK
+666 IEWLK
-671 KFSGWARD
+671 KFSGWISE
-679 NKEILEAIAI
+679 NQELVEIMAT
-689 VVISFFA
+689 VILGFFA
-696 AWKFTTF
+696 AFKFVEFVTGVKNMLTVLPNL
-703 ISGIITMM
+703 IGVLGGLIGNLNPLTLLLGLIIT
-711 AKIQVLSQILG
+711 S
-722 ILGIDLMSIVTKLVT
+722 
-737 TGLKFGALTLAIT
+737 
-750 GIISVIAILAKNWS
+750 
-764 NMSPSEKVV
+764 
-773 SGILAAASAVAV
+773 
-785 LAVALGAVK
+785 
-794 GAAGAALVAGALAA
+794 AALVAQAWDKMTPQEKLATKIIAVAGAIGLLAMALGTIMHNPMMVSMGGIVAAAA
-808 GIAAAT
+808 GITAIGIAISALTRGSNASTYSSRAGNYMGQGYNLAT
-814 IAVNAGK
+814 QAI
-821 RASSGRSSG
+821 
-830 AYGAYGAYSAYGTGA
+830 
-845 VSNYKMPRLATG
+845 PRLATG

-872 DNNCETEVVSPLSTI
+872 DNNRETEVVSPLSTI

-916 QRLGRAVYKLNNEQK
+916 QRLGRVVYKLNNEQK

>member
-132 RQASATVTAE
+132 MQASSTVTAE
-142 TQNEENSVVGL
+142 TQKEENAVVGL

-162 SFKHFPDNIV
+162 SFRHFPDSIV
-172 AIFQRAGASMDSA
+172 EIFQRAGVSMDSA

-198 YQDALYY
+198 YQDALHY

-485 DVGKTFITVWDKEG
+485 DVGKTFIAVWDKEG

-593 ILLWLLKDILLP
+593 ILLWLLKDVLLP

-666 VEWLK
+666 IEWLK
-671 KFSGWARD
+671 KFSGWISE
-679 NKEILEAIAI
+679 NQELVEIMAT
-689 VVISFFA
+689 VILGFFA
-696 AWKFTTF
+696 AFKFVEFVTGVKNMLTVLPNL
-703 ISGIITMM
+703 IGVLGGLIGNLNPLTLLLGLIIT
-711 AKIQVLSQILG
+711 S
-722 ILGIDLMSIVTKLVT
+722 
-737 TGLKFGALTLAIT
+737 
-750 GIISVIAILAKNWS
+750 
-764 NMSPSEKVV
+764 
-773 SGILAAASAVAV
+773 
-785 LAVALGAVK
+785 
-794 GAAGAALVAGALAA
+794 AALVAQAWDKMTPQEKLATKIIAVAGAIGLLAMALGTIMHNPMMVSMGGIVAAAA
-808 GIAAAT
+808 GITAIGIAISALTRGSNASTYSSRAGNYMGQGYNLAT
-814 IAVNAGK
+814 QAI
-821 RASSGRSSG
+821 
-830 AYGAYGAYSAYGTGA
+830 
-845 VSNYKMPRLATG
+845 PRLATG

-872 DNNCETEVVSPLSTI
+872 DNNRETEVVSPLSTI

-896 KYMGGD
+896 KYMGGN

-916 QRLGRAVYKLNNEQK
+916 QRLGRVVYKLNNEQK

>member
-142 TQNEENSVVGL
+142 TQKEENAVVGL

-162 SFKHFPDNIV
+162 SFKHFPESIV

-238 LIGVDNTQKKAS
+238 LIGVDNTQKKTS
-250 KSANKMGGS
+250 KSANKMSGS

-409 IQAQGGKVD
+409 IQAQGRKVD

-593 ILLWLLKDILLP
+593 ILLWLLKDVFLP

-671 KFSGWARD
+671 KFSGWISENRELV
-679 NKEILEAIAI
+679 EIMAT
-689 VVISFFA
+689 VILGFFA
-696 AWKFTTF
+696 AFKFVEFVTGVKNMLTVLPNL
-703 ISGIITMM
+703 IGVLGGLIGNLNPLTLLLGLIIT
-711 AKIQVLSQILG
+711 S
-722 ILGIDLMSIVTKLVT
+722 
-737 TGLKFGALTLAIT
+737 
-750 GIISVIAILAKNWS
+750 
-764 NMSPSEKVV
+764 
-773 SGILAAASAVAV
+773 
-785 LAVALGAVK
+785 
-794 GAAGAALVAGALAA
+794 AALVAQAWDKMTPQEKLATKIIAVAGAIGLLAIALGSIMMNPIMKAMGFIVAAAA
-808 GIAAAT
+808 GIT
-814 IAVNAGK
+814 LAGISISALTRDSSASTYSS
-821 RASSGRSSG
+821 RASSYAGQG
-830 AYGAYGAYSAYGTGA
+830 YSLATQA
-845 VSNYKMPRLATG
+845 IPRLSTG

-872 DNNCETEVVSPLSTI
+872 DNNRETEVVSPLSTI

>member
-17 NTDGFEEGTG
+17 NTDGFEEGAG

-55 SAAAATAR
+55 STAAAMAR

-142 TQNEENSVVGL
+142 TQKEENSVVGL

-238 LIGVDNTQKKAS
+238 LIGVDNTQKKAG
-250 KSANKMGGS
+250 KSANKMSGS

-569 FSPLLKSFDGI
+569 FSPLLKSFDRI

-666 VEWLK
+666 IEWLK
-671 KFSGWARD
+671 KFSGWISE
-679 NKEILEAIAI
+679 NQELVEIMAT
-689 VVISFFA
+689 VILGFFA
-696 AWKFTTF
+696 AFKFVEFVTGVKNMLTVLPNL
-703 ISGIITMM
+703 IGVLGGLIGNLNPLTLLLGLIIT
-711 AKIQVLSQILG
+711 S
-722 ILGIDLMSIVTKLVT
+722 
-737 TGLKFGALTLAIT
+737 
-750 GIISVIAILAKNWS
+750 
-764 NMSPSEKVV
+764 
-773 SGILAAASAVAV
+773 
-785 LAVALGAVK
+785 
-794 GAAGAALVAGALAA
+794 AALVAQAWDKMTPQEKLATKIIAVAGAIGLLAMALGTIMHNPMMVSMGGIVAAAA
-808 GIAAAT
+808 GITAIGIAISALTRGSNASTYSSRAGNYMSQGYNLAT
-814 IAVNAGK
+814 QAI
-821 RASSGRSSG
+821 
-830 AYGAYGAYSAYGTGA
+830 
-845 VSNYKMPRLATG
+845 PRLATG

-872 DNNCETEVVSPLSTI
+872 DNNRETEVVSPLSTI

-916 QRLGRAVYKLNNEQK
+916 QRLGRVVYKLNNEQK